1 MQTMANIIDEESNER
16 SQWMQ
21 EKQDDHPVAWSKEQA
36 EAWRKTNQPVSQWR
50 LVVTQVAVVGLLA
63 VLVGIIFNS
72 HSLAMSVAYGGICV
86 IVPSALFI
94 HGVRVQHGANIRQRM
109 VKFMVW
115 ELAKIALTIS
125 MLYVA
130 PKVIN
135 ELNWL
140 ALLAGFVV
148 TIKLY
153 WVAFLKL
160 PVRSR

>member
-1 MQTMANIIDEESNER
+1 VQTMANIIDEESNER

-21 EKQDDHPVAWSKEQA
+21 EKQDDHPAAWSKEQA
-36 EAWRKTNQPVSQWR
+36 EAWRQTNQPVSQWR

-63 VLVGIIFNS
+63 VLVGIIFSS
-72 HSLAMSVAYGGICV
+72 HTLAMSVVYGGICV
-86 IVPSALFI
+86 IVPSAMFI
-94 HGVRVQHGANIRQRM
+94 HGVRVHHGASIRQRM

-153 WVAFLKL
+153 WVAFIKL